1 MSKTKAHSGGFSM
14 KALILC
20 AGKGT
25 RLQPLTYSMPKHI
38 LPLANTPIVY
48 HIIKKLVNLGITEIG
63 LIVGYKQ
70 EQLREKV
77 GDGSQLG
84 AKITYIVQDTPKGLA
99 HAVKMGQDFVGDE
112 PFMVFLGDNIFEDDL
127 TNLVHR
133 YNEEKPSSI
142 IILKEV
148 DEPQRF
154 GIAVLKDDTMIKVV
168 EKPKNPPSNLAIAGV
183 YIFDKDVFQAID
195 ELKPSWR
202 GEYEITDA
210 IQGLIDKGLTIK
222 GEILKGKWLDTGKP
236 KDIIDAN
243 KFFCG
248 KLNGWHI
255 SGDSD
260 LDEDSIIDG
269 ALYIG
274 RGSKIRKCNFQ
285 GPVVIGENCELENAI
300 LQPNTCIG
308 SGTRIKNATLKDSI
322 MLEDSIIQNVEGTI
336 RDSIIGK
343 NVEIMN
349 ITLNNKC
356 TLLLGSDDKLIGEL

>member
-1 MSKTKAHSGGFSM
+1 M
-14 KALILC
+14 KALVLC

-38 LPLANTPIVY
+38 LPLANVPIVF

-63 LIVGYKQ
+63 LIVGYMQ
-70 EQLREKV
+70 DQVRATV

-84 AKITYIVQDTPKGLA
+84 AKISYIVQDKPKGLA

-127 TNLVHR
+127 TNLVRR

-154 GIAVLKDDTMIKVV
+154 GIAVLDGDRMVKVI
-168 EKPKNPPSNLAIAGV
+168 EKPKDPPSNLAIAGV
-183 YIFDKDVFQAID
+183 YIFDKDVFPAID
-195 ELKPSWR
+195 ALKPSWR
-202 GEYEITDA
+202 NEYEITDA

-222 GEILKGKWLDTGKP
+222 GEILQGKWLDTGKP

-243 KFFCG
+243 MYLCS
-248 KLNGWHI
+248 KLSGWHI
-255 SGDSD
+255 ADESD
-260 LDEDSIIDG
+260 LDEESILDG

-274 RGSKIRKCNFQ
+274 RGSKMRQCTIS
-285 GPVVIGENCELENAI
+285 GPVIIGDNCEIEHATL
-300 LQPNTCIG
+300 LPNTCLGNG
-308 SGTRIKNATLKDSI
+308 SIVRNARIENSI
-322 MLEDSIIQNVEGTI
+322 ILENSIIQNVKGTI
-336 RDSIIGK
+336 TDSIIGK
-343 NVEIMN
+343 NVEVSSID
-349 ITLNNKC
+349 LKSDC
-356 TLLLGSDDKLIGEL
+356 TLLLGSDDKIIGM

>member
-1 MSKTKAHSGGFSM
+1 M
-14 KALILC
+14 KALVLC

-38 LPLANTPIVY
+38 LPLANVPILF

-63 LIVGYKQ
+63 LIVGYMQDQVKAT
-70 EQLREKV
+70 V

-84 AKITYIVQDTPKGLA
+84 AQISYIVQDKPKGLA

-127 TNLVHR
+127 TNLVRR

-154 GIAVLKDDTMIKVV
+154 GIAVLDGDRMVNVI
-168 EKPKNPPSNLAIAGV
+168 EKPKDPPSNLAIAGV
-183 YIFDKDVFQAID
+183 YIFDKDVFPAID
-195 ELKPSWR
+195 ALKPSWR
-202 GEYEITDA
+202 NEYEITDA
-210 IQGLIDKGLTIK
+210 IQGLIDKGLIVK
-222 GEILKGKWLDTGKP
+222 GEILQGKWLDTGKP

-243 KFFCG
+243 MYLCS

-255 SGDSD
+255 AGESD
-260 LDEDSIIDG
+260 LDEKSILDG

-274 RGSKIRKCNFQ
+274 RGSRMRHCTIT
-285 GPVVIGENCELENAI
+285 GPVIIGDNCEIENAT
-300 LQPNTCIG
+300 LLPNTCLGNG
-308 SGTRIKNATLKDSI
+308 SVVRNARIEN
-322 MLEDSIIQNVEGTI
+322 SIILENSIIRNVKGKIT
-336 RDSIIGK
+336 DSIIGK
-343 NVEIMN
+343 NVEVSSIDLKSDC
-349 ITLNNKC
+349 I
-356 TLLLGSDDKLIGEL
+356 LLLGSDDKIIGI